1 MAENQ
6 LPSNEK
12 NNKSKKLYRRKRFL
26 LPVLFLLVVAILVGV
41 YWFMFL
47 RDFIST
53 DDAYVDANQLDVSA
67 KILGRITELT
77 KDEGDTAAQGE
88 LLVQLGDSDLKAQ
101 ENQEMQNI
109 ASSEQNVSLTQ
120 VALELAENDYHRTSS
135 LFKDSIVTYDQFD
148 HAEKAFRIAQAQHNV
163 ALAQVNTSKAKL
175 NVVLTSLQNT
185 KITSPMNGVV
195 AKKWVLPGDVVQPG
209 QAIFSLFD
217 LENIWVTAY
226 FEETKLSSIHPGD
239 PVEISV
245 DAHPNVKF
253 QGKVLFIG
261 VVTAA
266 QFSLI
271 PPNNASGNYTKVTQR
286 VPIKISIERARTTNP
301 SAPVMLLPGMSVEVK
316 IRVRGND

>member
-12 NNKSKKLYRRKRFL
+12 NNKSVRLYKKKRFL
-26 LPVLFLLVVAILVGV
+26 LPVTFLLVVAILVGV

-47 RDFIST
+47 RDFVST

-77 KDEGDTAAQGE
+77 VDEGDTLKQGE
-88 LLVQLGDSDLKAQ
+88 LLVQLSDSDLRAQ

-120 VALELAENDYHRTSS
+120 VALELAENDYRRTRS
-135 LFKDSIVTYDQFD
+135 LYEDSIVTYDQFD
-148 HAEKAFRIAQAQHNV
+148 HAEKAFRMAQAQHNV
-163 ALAQVNTSKAKL
+163 ALAQVNTSKARL
-175 NVVLTSLQNT
+175 NVVMTSLQNT

-209 QAIFSLFD
+209 QAILSLFD
-217 LENIWVTAY
+217 LENIWITAN

-245 DAHPNVKF
+245 DAYPNIKF
-253 QGKVLFIG
+253 RGKVLLIG
-261 VVTAA
+261 TVTAS

-286 VPIKISIERARTTNP
+286 VPVKISIEKAPNQNQ
-301 SAPVMLLPGMSVEVK
+301 SAPIRLLPGMSVEVK
-316 IRVRGND
+316 IRVRGNK